1 MVRALDDRP
10 VDSLRRRLGEF
21 EVRLRILRGTLESS
35 ETSRESVEGAIAFA
49 EAEWSRVK
57 DDASAAHARVSAQA
71 KAVAASDSGELSEG
85 DGEMGKLRSKA
96 ETAEAVAAWSL
107 IVATRAICE
116 VELAT
121 LKALAVRME
130 LESRS
135 SEDGTQEEEIQW

>member
-1 MVRALDDRP
+1 MG
-10 VDSLRRRLGEF
+10 SLRGM
-21 EVRLRILRGTLESS
+21 LEAS
-35 ETSRESVEGAIAFA
+35 ETSRDSVEGAIAFA
-49 EAEWSRVK
+49 EAEWNRVK
-57 DDASAAHARVSAQA
+57 DDASAAHARVRAQA
-71 KAVAASDSGELSEG
+71 KTVAASDSGELSKG
-85 DGEMGKLRSKA
+85 DGEIGKLRGEA